1 MDAAAVVLDKNS
13 AKPTCRVGITCAENI
28 VTYLDDPMLVSN
40 ATGAPNAAPGADRLQ
55 LETALAVFG
64 INDTLPSSYVE
75 LAGIV
80 DGIVQTAVTRSQY
93 NDIMDELARRTY
105 QQSGD
110 FITNGMSVK
119 AIEHLDVG
127 NNNGYLTANNG
138 GDTPMA
144 SICVSPGEAYVKGY
158 DVQYLVTQYTP
169 VSKAVDYNSLS
180 NVSIEGAYGNYVIV
194 KEFVGSFDAV
204 DGTRINLYDTAQ
216 QRITNNTY
224 VGGGAA
230 GSIIGTAR
238 VRDVYLA
245 SGSYG
250 DKNATYY
257 VYLYDIR
264 MSTSALRNA
273 RSIGSS
279 TGYAD
284 IVLETDGSAALYDSK
299 FDTAVFPITSSGLRS
314 LRDSNNAINNN
325 YLFTK
330 TFSVTIASG
339 GTFSIA
345 TGAADETF
353 PYSVGA
359 LTNLQEAVFK
369 IVLNAAATVAL
380 TGTVG
385 VTSGNTTVVGSGTS
399 FTAQLRAED
408 KLTINGNTVRVAN
421 VANNTILTLA
431 ASPGFS
437 AAANTFAKQYF
448 SGDVVPWGAMVP
460 PVPGARSRSIRRRR
474 LRSRCLKRCR
484 ALPLRRWDA
493 SCKRPTRTRRTR
505 RSCLRST

>member
-75 LAGIV
+75 LSRHRRRHRA
-80 DGIVQTAVTRSQY
+80 DRRHALPVQRHHGRACPPH
-93 NDIMDELARRTY
+93 Y

-127 NNNGYLTANNG
+127 NNNGDLTAKNG

-158 DVQYLVTQYTP
+158 DFSTLLRSTRPCRRPSTITACLTFPSRAHMV
-169 VSKAVDYNSLS
+169 
-180 NVSIEGAYGNYVIV
+180 IVIV

-279 TGYAD
+279 TGYE
-284 IVLETDGSAALYDSK
+284 ISSWRRMVLRPYT
-299 FDTAVFPITSSGLRS
+299 TRSSIPPYFRS
-314 LRDSNNAINNN
+314 PRRVCDPFGIR
-325 YLFTK
+325 T
-330 TFSVTIASG
+330 TR
-339 GTFSIA
+339 
-345 TGAADETF
+345 
-353 PYSVGA
+353 
-359 LTNLQEAVFK
+359 LT
-369 IVLNAAATVAL
+369 
-380 TGTVG
+380 
-385 VTSGNTTVVGSGTS
+385 TTT
-399 FTAQLRAED
+399 
-408 KLTINGNTVRVAN
+408 
-421 VANNTILTLA
+421 
-431 ASPGFS
+431 
-437 AAANTFAKQYF
+437 
-448 SGDVVPWGAMVP
+448 
-460 PVPGARSRSIRRRR
+460 
-474 LRSRCLKRCR
+474 CL
-484 ALPLRRWDA
+484 LRRFPSLSPRA
-493 SCKRPTRTRRTR
+493 VHSPSRRAPPTR
-505 RSCLRST
+505 RSRIPWEP